1 MKNRTHK
8 PRAPMLHPPVADTQL
23 PKREARRLTTPMV
36 SFGLHLPNYVLL
48 KFNTSDLWSS
58 STPIVNEL
66 QPHAHM
72 PSRRAF
78 SWEQFNRQ
86 KTSRTID
93 NSHGKF
99 STYLFAQLFHC
110 NSTSLTCNLPSLQF
124 YTWITNTKNHA
135 PPSSRRKKS
144 IRKKTS
150 KRVTHSC
157 VVSFWLF
164 YVPIYL
170 IQNIC
175 HLPTIFPI
183 TMNDS
188 PHSQQPS
195 SHAASI

>member
-1 MKNRTHK
+1 MRIASFNFVNYLIENRRASWHPLQRPSSMKNRTHK

-110 NSTSLTCNLPSLQF
+110 NSTSLTCNLPLPN
-124 YTWITNTKNHA
+124 TTNHT
-135 PPSSRRKKS
+135 PPSRRKKS
-144 IRKKTS
+144 NRKKTGQLNIP
-150 KRVTHSC
+150 

-164 YVPIYL
+164 YVP
-170 IQNIC
+170 
-175 HLPTIFPI
+175 
-183 TMNDS
+183 
-188 PHSQQPS
+188 
-195 SHAASI
+195 SI

>member
-1 MKNRTHK
+1 
-8 PRAPMLHPPVADTQL
+8 
-23 PKREARRLTTPMV
+23 MV

-78 SWEQFNRQ
+78 PWEQFNRQ

-99 STYLFAQLFHC
+99 WTFLFAQLFHC

-157 VVSFWLF
+157 AVSFWLF
-164 YVPIYL
+164 LCSHLFHSKYL
-170 IQNIC
+170 QPTY
-175 HLPTIFPI
+175 HLP
-183 TMNDS
+183 NNHEWQS
-188 PHSQQPS
+188 PLPTTFLSLT
-195 SHAASI
+195 SIYNRFCVMMQLFSPACLFLVQHKLKFEKIS